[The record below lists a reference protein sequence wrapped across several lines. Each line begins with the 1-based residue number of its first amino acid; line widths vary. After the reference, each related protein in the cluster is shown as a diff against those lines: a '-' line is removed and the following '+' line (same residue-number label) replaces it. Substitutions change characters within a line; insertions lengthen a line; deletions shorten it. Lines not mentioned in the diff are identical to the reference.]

1 MSDQVKIVDYKT
13 EHKKRFIEINEAWIT
28 KSFVMEEIDRQELH
42 DLENSILKGGGA
54 ILIAL
59 WDTEVVGTCALVKT
73 DPERFE
79 LIKMAVDEKVRGQR
93 IGKLLGER
101 TLEKAKELGARS
113 VYLHSNTK
121 GSATAIKLY
130 YELGFKEIPLGK
142 SDFQRADIKMEIE
155 F

>member
-1 MSDQVKIVDYKT
+1 MPDQIKIVDYQP
-13 EHKKRFIEINEAWIT
+13 EHKDRFVEINEAWIT

-59 WDTEVVGTCALVKT
+59 LRGEVVGTCALVKVNS
-73 DPERFE
+73 ERFE
-79 LIKMAVDEKVRGQR
+79 LIKMAVDEKARGHK
-93 IGKLLGER
+93 IGKLLGEK

-130 YELGFKEIPLGK
+130 YELGFNEIPLGK
-142 SDFQRADIKMEIE
+142 SDFQRADIKMEI
-155 F
+155 FF